1 MDMYDFVGAYS
12 AWKNVL
18 YKCDVWFIERSFTQL
33 MDGHT
38 RGFTQ

>member
-1 MDMYDFVGAYS
+1 MILWGPIVPE
-12 AWKNVL
+12 KNVL

-38 RGFTQ
+38 RGFKQ